1 MSSSDDSKSG
11 CLGLIAIGLIIWFWE
26 YILVAILGILL
37 LVLLWFLFFLLWFLF
52 FGKGAKVRKIKKHV
66 RMIEGAQWMTNRAS
80 AIEAYLKATNEDS
93 AVVLKTDM
101 LNKVHRRLGFT
112 NEEIQRAASEK

>member
-1 MSSSDDSKSG
+1 MSSSDDSSKASG
-11 CLGLIAIGLIIWFWE
+11 CGALIIVGAIIWFWE
-26 YILVAILGILL
+26 YILGTVLGILL
-37 LVLLWFLFFLLWFLF
+37 LVLIWFLF

-80 AIEAYLKATNEDS
+80 AIEAYLKATNEDF